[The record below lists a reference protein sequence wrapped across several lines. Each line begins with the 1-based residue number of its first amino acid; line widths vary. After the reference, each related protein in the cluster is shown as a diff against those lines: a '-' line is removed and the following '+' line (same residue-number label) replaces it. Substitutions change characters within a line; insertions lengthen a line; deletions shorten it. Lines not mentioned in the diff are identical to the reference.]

1 MCMTEVG
8 PSNHVFRDKE
18 ATPRVVVE
26 NLWKENL
33 RNFNLYHGT
42 SEVIADN
49 ILKNGLRGESK
60 PYNFEDQW
68 FIEQQAFL
76 WGIRDE
82 GLKYSMGKDS
92 VFYITCSEDTASK
105 YALSGP
111 EMLRIYLLPL
121 SKELKYKMIRGGA
134 EKNYLEDYE
143 KVNEIKDKWL
153 RQVVEHRPALIKI
166 KKDSESYKK
175 IINSR
180 LNEKERDLLE
190 NEEIF
195 YEYVEELSK
204 ESGVSIEAAAKNVI
218 DEIKG
223 KFFNEKVKGDL
234 NPEYLEIISGKEFD
248 SLNQENLKYALIR
261 KVCFGGKNIE
271 QPFELLNFIYN
282 YIFYKSGKVK
292 SLDGLLSYYEMSN
305 KGIEILESMVIL
317 SRQLKSSGLLSE

>member
-1 MCMTEVG
+1 MTEVG
-8 PSNHVFRDKE
+8 PSNHVLKDKE
-18 ATPRVVVE
+18 VAPRVVVE

-60 PYNFEDQW
+60 PYDSEDQR
-68 FIEQQAFL
+68 FIEEQAFL

-92 VFYITCSEDTASK
+92 VFFITCSEDTASK

-111 EMLRIYLLPL
+111 EMMRIHLLPL
-121 SKELKYKMIRGGA
+121 SKELRYKMIRGGA

-153 RQVVEHRPALIKI
+153 KQVMEHRPALIKI

-175 IINSR
+175 IINNR
-180 LNEKERDLLE
+180 LNERERILLE
-190 NEEIF
+190 NQEAF
-195 YEYVEELSK
+195 YKYVEEFSN
-204 ESGVSIEAAAKNVI
+204 ESGINIEVAAKSVI

-223 KFFNEKVKGDL
+223 KFFNEAVKGDL
-234 NPEYLEIISGKEFD
+234 NPEDLEIISGKEFD
-248 SLNQENLKYALIR
+248 SLNQDNLIYALIR
-261 KVCFGGKNIE
+261 KVCFEGKNIE

-282 YIFYKSGKVK
+282 YVYYKSGTVND
-292 SLDGLLSYYEMSN
+292 LEGLLSYYEMSN

-317 SRQLKSSGLLSE
+317 SRQLKSSGLLIE